1 MKQHPLI
8 SILVAAVI
16 LLMLAALLVPLFV
29 NANTFRPTLET
40 QLSAALG
47 RKVALGNLSFSV
59 FSGSLVADNIS
70 IADDPAFGSKP
81 FLQAQSLRIGVEVAP
96 LLFHRQLVV
105 TSFVVDS
112 PSINLV
118 HNARGVWNFSNIGST
133 AASRTQNTQ
142 QESALPNF
150 TVGQIKVENGT
161 AVVSDVPSTGPP
173 FTYSKLN
180 LSVQQ
185 FSFARAFPFVLSA
198 GLPGGGLLDVKGNA
212 GPVNEKD
219 AAETPLGA
227 NISVKHFD
235 PVAAGVVQKSQGI
248 SMLADITA
256 QVTSDGQTLTS
267 NGAVHATRLQLVAD
281 GSPATS
287 PVDITYTI
295 NHNLETRSGQ
305 INDLGIRSGG
315 VTVHVNGTYVM
326 KSLQTTLALHLAAP
340 NLPIDQVE
348 ALLPAFGVRLP
359 SGSRLQGGILTA
371 NLSIDG
377 PATAPIIS
385 GPVQVD
391 NTRLAGFD
399 LSSKIG
405 GLKPV
410 SGSQGGTQIQTLRA
424 DVNSSSQGTRIDNL
438 YAAVPLLGTATGA
451 GTIAPGGGLNFQ
463 VVAKLNTTSG
473 VAGQALGGLS
483 AGGGLLGQAVS
494 TAAADGIP
502 IHITGTTS
510 NPVIQ
515 ADLSKLLQKNAG
527 NLLKQQLLGK
537 GNNKPNAGDVLNK
550 LFHH

>member
-1 MKQHPLI
+1 MKKHPLI
-8 SILVAAVI
+8 SILVAAVV
-16 LLMLAALLVPLFV
+16 LLLLVFLLVPLFV

-47 RKVALGNLSFSV
+47 RKVTLGHLSFSF

-70 IADDPAFGSKP
+70 IADDPAFSSKP

-96 LLFHRQLVV
+96 LLFHRQLLV
-105 TSFVVDS
+105 TSFVADS

-118 HNARGVWNFSNIGST
+118 RNAHGVWNFSNIGSA

-150 TVGQIKVENGT
+150 TVGQMKVQNGT

-185 FSFARAFPFVLSA
+185 FSFAKAFPFVLSA
-198 GLPGGGLLDVKGNA
+198 VLPGGGSLDVKGNA

-219 AAETPLGA
+219 ASETPLGA

-267 NGAVHATRLQLVAD
+267 NGTVHATQLQLVAA
-281 GSPATS
+281 GSPAPS
-287 PVDITYTI
+287 SVDITYTL
-295 NHNLETRSGQ
+295 NHNLESRSGQ
-305 INDLGIRSGG
+305 INDLGIRTGG
-315 VTVHVNGTYVM
+315 VTVHANGTYVT
-326 KSLQTTLALHLAAP
+326 KSPQTTLALHLAAP

-359 SGSRLQGGILTA
+359 SGSRLQGGTLTA
-371 NLSIDG
+371 NLSING

-385 GPVQVD
+385 GPVEVD
-391 NTRLAGFD
+391 NTRLTGFD

-410 SGSQGGTQIQTLRA
+410 SRSQGGTQIQTLRA
-424 DVNSSSQGTRIDNL
+424 NVNSSSQGTRIDDL

-451 GTIAPGGGLNFQ
+451 GTIAPGGELNFQ
-463 VVAKLNTTSG
+463 VVARLNTTSG

-483 AGGGLLGQAVS
+483 AGGGFLGQAVS

-537 GNNKPNAGDVLNK
+537 GNNKPNAGDLLNK